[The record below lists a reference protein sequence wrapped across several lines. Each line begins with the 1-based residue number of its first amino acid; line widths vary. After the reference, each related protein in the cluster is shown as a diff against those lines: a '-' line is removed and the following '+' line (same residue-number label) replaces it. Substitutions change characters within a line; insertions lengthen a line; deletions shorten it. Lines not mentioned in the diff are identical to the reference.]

1 MSGSLSLGPPHGG
14 AALTSDWRPDRGPVR
29 KESGDFILRFPLLIV
44 TLSALLGCGVA
55 APGTAG
61 ITPETHVLAEGE
73 TLASIAA
80 TYDLE
85 VTTVVH
91 SNWEHLRD
99 DPTNL
104 EPGMEIVIPPEDG
117 VLYRWSEGD
126 TLAGVASFF
135 DVAPEVI
142 LTYPGNNLT
151 EEMII
156 SESLQDLPPG
166 TLIFILG
173 GSRPLVGPL
182 PQEPGFSDQR
192 ECVLW
197 YPTLPPRCT
206 SSTD

>member
-1 MSGSLSLGPPHGG
+1 M
-14 AALTSDWRPDRGPVR
+14 
-29 KESGDFILRFPLLIV
+29 LRFPLLIV
-44 TLSALLGCGVA
+44 TLSALVGCGVA

-61 ITPETHVLAEGE
+61 ITPETHVVAEGE

-135 DVAPEVI
+135 EVAPEAI

-151 EEMII
+151 AEMIT
-156 SESLQDLPPG
+156 SQSLQDLPPG
-166 TLIFILG
+166 RMIFIPG
-173 GSRPLVGPL
+173 GTRPLVQPL
-182 PQEPGFSDQR
+182 PEPPGFSNEKDCR
-192 ECVLW
+192 FW
-197 YPTLPPRCT
+197 YPTLPARCM
-206 SSTD
+206 SSIE